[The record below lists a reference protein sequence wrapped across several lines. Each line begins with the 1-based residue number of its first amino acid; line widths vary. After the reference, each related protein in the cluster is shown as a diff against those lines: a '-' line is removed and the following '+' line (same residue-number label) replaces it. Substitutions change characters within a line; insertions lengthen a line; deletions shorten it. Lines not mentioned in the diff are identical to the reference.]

1 MKPHETVLYDTTN
14 HTERYDEA
22 RDFLFATRA
31 DEFDWKTDNDV
42 PEKMIY
48 DEMSFMQSLDYQYFQ
63 DKLNELIA
71 KNTCIIMGTCGR
83 WSGRVSCG
91 RFIENF
97 NEFIA
102 FVEHLD
108 EIKIV
113 DKGGRL
119 IISGYHHDGHDEYEL
134 KVLTKKGLEC
144 AKRNAFEHSKTFHER
159 IMNNSTY
166 SKLPRLES
174 L

>member
-1 MKPHETVLYDTTN
+1 MKTHETVLYDTTN

-63 DKLNELIA
+63 DKMNELIA
-71 KNTCIIMGTCGR
+71 QNTCIIMGTCGR
-83 WSGRVSCG
+83 WNGRVSCG
-91 RFIENF
+91 RFIETF
-97 NEFIA
+97 DEFVC

-113 DKGGRL
+113 DKDGRL
-119 IISGYHHDGHDEYEL
+119 IISGYHHDGSDEYEL
-134 KVLTKKGLEC
+134 KILTKKGFSFAE
-144 AKRNAFEHSKTFHER
+144 AHHFEHTKALHES
-159 IMNNSTY
+159 IMTNNDY
-166 SKLPRLES
+166 SALPHLAN